1 MKNIFVNLKGEKTM
15 DDLILFAVIVGVA
28 ILLLIDYLVS
38 KTFREIAIMKGH
50 SEIKYFW
57 FCFFLG
63 IVGYLMVVALPAKV
77 TAPVEAPKKVEAPV
91 SDELPEI

>member
-63 IVGYLMVVALPAKV
+63 VAGYLMVVALPTNATV
-77 TAPVEAPKKVEAPV
+77 PVEVSTKIELPV
-91 SDELPEI
+91 DDELPEI